1 MTAMTYL
8 SDTWSATDF
17 RTAEITSYAEA
28 IMCTDTRHGVQVMA
42 LLSLLMQLC
51 VPLFVLKLGIG
62 STQVYTYMVLGLLS
76 LHVLISANFV
86 SDIRALQFLGMVLLL
101 VSALAITFLAH
112 RTGTLDIGM
121 MAAVV
126 MLFIAMPLVPWG
138 LREAATI
145 IALTYVLLTSSLVSI
160 PGRFDAAAL
169 WTLQL
174 LILGTSLIVA
184 VVVAR
189 NAYTRKQDIRTRFQ
203 LEEARKA
210 MEMLSLKDHLT
221 GAWNR
226 RYLDTHFGAI
236 AAACRRDGKALHV
249 AVLDIDNFKVIND
262 TCGHHHADEI
272 LECLGEVFSRHLGSE
287 GYLVR
292 LGGDEF
298 QILYSGEDLRGVID
312 AAIAELQRRLPI
324 AAATGMDAIT
334 LSAGFTSAAPGE
346 HADLDQLY
354 KAADK
359 ALYVAKKARP
369 PRSARDTDC
378 VPQFATG
385 TWKL

>member
-1 MTAMTYL
+1 MTYL

-17 RTAEITSYAEA
+17 RAAEITSYAEEM
-28 IMCTDTRHGVQVMA
+28 MCTDTRHGVQVMA

-62 STQVYTYMVLGLLS
+62 STQVYTYMLLGLLS

-86 SDIRALQFLGMVLLL
+86 TDIRALQFLGMVLLL

-112 RTGTLDIGM
+112 RTGTLHIGM

-138 LREAATI
+138 LREAVTI

-160 PGRFDAAAL
+160 PGRFDAASL
-169 WTLQL
+169 WTLQM
-174 LILGTSLIVA
+174 LILGTSLIVT

-189 NAYTRKQDIRTRFQ
+189 NAYARKQDIRTRFQ
-203 LEEARKA
+203 LEQARRA
-210 MEMLSLKDHLT
+210 MEMLSLKDPLT

-226 RYLDTHFGAI
+226 RYLDTRFAAI
-236 AAACRRDGKALHV
+236 ATTSRRKGKTLHV
-249 AVLDIDNFKVIND
+249 AVLDIDDFKIIND

-272 LECLGEVFSRHLGSE
+272 LECLGEVFTRHLGND
-287 GYLVR
+287 GYFVR

-298 QILYSGEDLRGVID
+298 QILYTGNGLRGVID
-312 AAIAELQRRLPI
+312 AAIEELQSRLPI

-359 ALYVAKKARP
+359 ALYVAKQSRP
-369 PRSARDTDC
+369 STHKPLPAP
-378 VPQFATG
+378 VPQYATG